1 MPIQWRPFKDLDR
14 PFNLPDMFEKD
25 EWMPFVPTF
34 RSEELNVD
42 IYQDKDNLYIETPL
56 TGVKPEEV
64 EISIEDNV
72 LIIEGKSEEKKE
84 IKEKDYLR
92 KEIRRGNFKRVIKLP
107 VEVVED
113 KAEAES
119 VSCILKITIPKTS
132 KAVSKGKKI
141 PIKIK

>member
-1 MPIQWRPFKDLDR
+1 MPIQWRPFKELDR
-14 PFNLPDMFEKD
+14 PFQTPDIFEKD
-25 EWMPFVPTF
+25 EWVPFMPTF
-34 RSEELNVD
+34 RSEELSVD

-56 TGVKPEEV
+56 TGIKPENV

-72 LIIEGKSEEKKE
+72 LTISGKSDEKNE

-107 VEVVED
+107 MEVKED

-119 VSCILKITIPKTS
+119 ISGILKITIPKTN
-132 KAVSKGKKI
+132 KAISKGKKI
-141 PIKIK
+141 PIKVK

>member
-84 IKEKDYLR
+84 IKELKD
-92 KEIRRGNFKRVIKLP
+92 FK
-107 VEVVED
+107 
-113 KAEAES
+113 
-119 VSCILKITIPKTS
+119 
-132 KAVSKGKKI
+132 
-141 PIKIK
+141 